1 MVNKCIFVGRVGR
14 DPESRV
20 TADGTAVASFSLAV
34 SESWKDKSGTKQ
46 EKTEWI
52 NCTAWRRLAEI
63 IGQYLKKGSLVYVEG
78 KMQSREYDGKDGVKR
93 KVTEIVI
100 NDMKML
106 GGGKNEG
113 TGSSASSRPA
123 PSSQHDDDFPAET
136 EDDDFPL

>member
-1 MVNKCIFVGRVGR
+1 MLNKCTFIGRVGA
-14 DPESRV
+14 DPEIRY
-20 TADGTAVASFSLAV
+20 TADGTPVAQFNLATTK
-34 SESWKDKSGTKQ
+34 SWKGRDGQKQ
-46 EKTEWI
+46 EKTTWHKI
-52 NCTAWRRLAEI
+52 IAWRKLAEI
-63 IGQYLKKGSLVYVEG
+63 IGQYVKKGSLLYVEG
-78 KMQSREYDGKDGVKR
+78 ELEIREYEDKQGVKR
-93 KVTEIVI
+93 KTHEIII